1 MVDQRGAARR
11 GGRRDD
17 RDPRPSGPRGAPA
30 KAAPGD
36 LRRSGERP
44 ALRVPHQQLRARRA
58 HHRRSLPGALD
69 QERWQIELFFKW
81 LKQNLRL
88 KSFLGTTLNAVLTQ
102 VWIALCTYLLL
113 AYLKFINGLPQS
125 LQQIL
130 RLLQVN
136 LFQRRNLLAL
146 LHGEARDPPP
156 KWQQSQLVLI

>member
-1 MVDQRGAARR
+1 M
-11 GGRRDD
+11 
-17 RDPRPSGPRGAPA
+17 
-30 KAAPGD
+30 
-36 LRRSGERP
+36 
-44 ALRVPHQQLRARRA
+44 
-58 HHRRSLPGALD
+58 
-69 QERWQIELFFKW
+69 
-81 LKQNLRL
+81 
-88 KSFLGTTLNAVLTQ
+88 LTQ

-125 LQQIL
+125 RQQIL